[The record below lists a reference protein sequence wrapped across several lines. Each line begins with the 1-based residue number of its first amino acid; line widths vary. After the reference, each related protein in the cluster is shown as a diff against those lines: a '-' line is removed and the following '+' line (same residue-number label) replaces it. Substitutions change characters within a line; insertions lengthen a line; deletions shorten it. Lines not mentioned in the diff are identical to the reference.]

1 MKNLIFYLLICGGC
15 FIEVFAQPNNKVINK
30 ILIDSLPYQSLWI
43 KLSEKGALK
52 ESSSKFLTL
61 SYSFL
66 RDWSNTLKTGDKITL
81 TVATPEASK
90 FLIQLSDL
98 QKKSQSI
105 NRSAVYGNIFSP
117 IYSFSSFSNSIR
129 APQLSATKY
138 VEYDPS
144 DPWVPFKP
152 FVYTDTLKDTTLPNV
167 KVFKLAFK
175 RPSKE
180 NEIIVRHLA
189 ASKVEYK
196 KHWDPLNNPTFQEI
210 SQNFRSLKGTIDS
223 LLVLDSARYLPNQ
236 QPFNIEVMKNLVRL
250 IPYQKN
256 IDTIFDEVMNENRD
270 WIKRWLWYTGGEVKL
285 NPFPYFNTA
294 LLLKRAYAQKRVVE
308 DRAALLKSS
317 VASGAFSNFSINEQN
332 LTRLSAALVAINEQI
347 TLLKSD
353 SAQSTE
359 WLSKVKQKS
368 KVLYEGEWPISTP
381 DKINWLVH
389 YTYDAQK
396 KKLTA
401 QTKSEHLPSF
411 TSLQDQRAIL
421 IHNVP
426 AGAEITAKT
435 TEKVIQLKSSTDS
448 SLSVFSANFG
458 ESLKGIDNVNK
469 ILASLG
475 PLLGTALKVASAGTG
490 FGARSSS
497 EVKLQTLNNRN
508 RISSWDSLLND
519 VQKSL
524 DFFKIIPDGSNL
536 FDNELNRIKN
546 QVIPNSATPLE
557 ISNFAVLFKA
567 QDLINSYPRLISDYR
582 NTKLKHDWLSEQTV
596 PLLEIKNYEDDT
608 TPAYRTIVLYPE
620 DSLTLKK
627 TKEVNCDLFLDK
639 TQLAKTKYQK
649 HELIRWWPAM
659 GGVWVHGNRGYNVYD
674 AAKGTLV
681 QEPVSRFEAIVGVK
695 LYPFKTN
702 IAYKNSDAQL
712 TRLGKHY
719 NRKRG
724 NSILN
729 RGFFFGGLGV
739 TKNIFKNYCLGVGVD
754 IIPGISMQTGFNF
767 ISQKSYEFDKGVIK
781 NESEYLKRYP
791 YFGISVDPGIITKI
805 IGAFR

>member
-1 MKNLIFYLLICGGC
+1 MKKLLLILVCCGFFKKSVC
-15 FIEVFAQPNNKVINK
+15 QNDFRLV
-30 ILIDSLPYQSLWI
+30 IDSLTY
-43 KLSEKGALK
+43 
-52 ESSSKFLTL
+52 
-61 SYSFL
+61 
-66 RDWSNTLKTGDKITL
+66 
-81 TVATPEASK
+81 
-90 FLIQLSDL
+90 QLSTIELSSEGFLKKNHSQFAGTGGLVPSIQWSSLLRQGDEIYLTMDL
-98 QKKSQSI
+98 PDTSAFVKQFRKL
-105 NRSAVYGNIFSP
+105 NRMPWPIYTNP
-117 IYSFSSFSNSIR
+117 IYSALFPPTASTPYDLNWYMTYVSSLNIDKC
-129 APQLSATKY
+129 KY
-138 VEYDPS
+138 VEYDPTLTF
-144 DPWVPFKP
+144 VPLKELKYG
-152 FVYTDTLKDTTLPNV
+152 YTPQNFIIPNT
-167 KVFKLAFK
+167 KVFKVNFA
-175 RPSKE
+175 RSSKE
-180 NEIIVRHLA
+180 NEIIVRHLQA
-189 ASKVEYK
+189 TKNNYTL
-196 KHWDPLNNPTFQEI
+196 WDPLNNPTFQEI
-210 SQNFRSLKGTIDS
+210 SQNFRSLRGTIDS

-294 LLLKRAYAQKRVVE
+294 SLLKRAYAQKRVVE

-519 VQKSL
+519 IQKSL

-729 RGFFFGGLGV
+729 KWFFFGGLGV
-739 TKNIFKNYCLGVGVD
+739 TKNIFKNYCLGTGID
-754 IIPGISMQTGFNF
+754 IIPGISIQAGFNF
-767 ISQKSYEFDKGVIK
+767 ISQKSYEFDKGAVK

-791 YFGISVDPGIITKI
+791 YCGISVDPGIITKI
-805 IGAFR
+805 IGVFR